1 MTDSPRILLDTH
13 VWVWFEQGEERL
25 PLRARN
31 QIEQAAWSGSLYIAS
46 ISLLEIANQYRHGR
60 IQLSIPLE
68 QWFTETL
75 DQRGPQTIPLTP
87 AIALETTLLPD
98 LFHEDPADRIIAST
112 ARVEKLTLYPHDK
125 ALLRFGKQ
133 GLFHTVSI

>member
-1 MTDSPRILLDTH
+1 MTESPRILLDTH
-13 VWVWFEQGEERL
+13 AWVWLEQGEERL

-31 QIEQAAWSGSLYIAS
+31 QIERAAWSGSLYIAS
-46 ISLLEIANQYRHGR
+46 ISLLEIANQYRRGR

-75 DQRGPQTIPLTP
+75 DQRGPQAIPLTP

-98 LFHEDPADRIIAST
+98 LFHGDPADRIIAST
-112 ARVEKLTLYPHDK
+112 ARVEKLTLYTHDK
-125 ALLRFGKQ
+125 ALLHFGKQ